1 MSTTWSTRASCRS
14 DARARLSL
22 VRALL
27 LTDVVD
33 STKLAAT
40 LGEAAMARL
49 WAAHDRAAR
58 DLLREWRGREIDK
71 SDGMLLLFDN
81 AADAAGYALAYHH
94 ALARLEVPVKA
105 RAGLHVGPVVLREN
119 NPSDVALGAKPLEVD
134 GIAKPVAARVM
145 SVALGGQTLL
155 TADARSALGDHA
167 HKLHPHGHWRLKG
180 VPEPVEIFEIG
191 DADTPVAPPAD
202 SANVY
207 RVVRHGYVWLPA
219 RQIPHKIPAERDV
232 FVGRHEPLRDLAV
245 RLQAG
250 ARLVSVIG
258 IGGTGKTRFV
268 TRFAWTS
275 LGDFPGGVWFCDLS
289 AARDVDGIAHAVAD
303 SLDVALGKDDPVA
316 ELGNA
321 IAGRGKCLVI
331 LDNFEQVSRHAE
343 ETLGQWLDRAAA
355 ATFVVT
361 TREVLGLPGEQTLAL
376 PPLPPADAVALF
388 ERRATQA
395 S

>member
-40 LGEAAMARL
+40 LGDAAMARL

-71 SDGMLLLFDN
+71 SDGMLLLFET
-81 AADAAGYALAYHH
+81 AADAAGYALAYHY
-94 ALARLEVPVKA
+94 ALAGLEVPVKA
-105 RAGLHVGPVVLREN
+105 RAGLHVG
-119 NPSDVALGAKPLEVD
+119 
-134 GIAKPVAARVM
+134 
-145 SVALGGQTLL
+145 
-155 TADARSALGDHA
+155 
-167 HKLHPHGHWRLKG
+167 
-180 VPEPVEIFEIG
+180 
-191 DADTPVAPPAD
+191 PVAPPAD